1 MNFDDLENDYH
12 VEKFKNKK
20 KGVNGN
26 RKGKRVERELVN
38 VLNERFKGYDES
50 FSRSVGSGNRWG
62 QVKNMPSHAKETFS
76 GDICCPKGFKFVLES
91 KGGYNKIDLNSVFED
106 GISDLDAFLEQVSD
120 ESKRTGKMPMLV
132 WKRDRKPWIAFVR
145 TNNIQG
151 DYKYKIV
158 YRDWT
163 AVKFL
168 ELLKLEDKFFFETN

>member
-1 MNFDDLENDYH
+1 MNFDDLDDAYH

-26 RKGKRVERELVN
+26 RKGKRVERELVA
-38 VLNERFKGYDES
+38 VLNDRFKGYTES

-62 QVKNMPSHAKETFS
+62 QVKNLPTHAKETFS

-106 GISDLDAFLEQVSD
+106 GISDLDSFLEQVQD
-120 ESKRTGKMPMLV
+120 ESKRTGKMPMLL
-132 WKRDRKPWIAFVR
+132 WKKDRKPWIAFVK

-151 DYKYKIV
+151 EYNYKII
-158 YRDWT
+158 YREWT
-163 AVKFL
+163 AIKL
-168 ELLKLEDKFFFETN
+168 AELLKLEDNYFFENP